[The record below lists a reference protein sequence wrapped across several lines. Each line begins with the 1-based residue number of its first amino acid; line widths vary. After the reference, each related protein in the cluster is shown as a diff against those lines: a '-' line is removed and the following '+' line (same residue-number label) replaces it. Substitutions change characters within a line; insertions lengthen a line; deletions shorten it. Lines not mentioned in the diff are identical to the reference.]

1 MKKLTIGTLP
11 VTNQI
16 CIGTVKNGLWQN
28 DRVDVTDEALYAALE
43 YLLKTSSKG
52 VVFFGKGRLI
62 AEPATGEIDMEI
74 VK

>member
-1 MKKLTIGTLP
+1 MTGVQTCALP
-11 VTNQI
+11 I
-16 CIGTVKNGLWQN
+16 S
-28 DRVDVTDEALYAALE
+28 ALE